1 MAEETNSSVRITN
14 AQVYE
19 KLIEVSN
26 VQIEMVVELRGL
38 KYLPGKVADIENRL
52 SKVELIARLVYG
64 VYGATLGAVAVGLVS
79 LLNG

>member
-1 MAEETNSSVRITN
+1 MSDETHSSVRITN

-38 KYLPGKVADIENRL
+38 KYLPSKVADIENRL

-79 LLNG
+79 LLRG

>member
-38 KYLPGKVADIENRL
+38 KYLPGKVSNMETRL
-52 SKVELIARLVYG
+52 AKVELIARLVYG

>member
-1 MAEETNSSVRITN
+1 MAEEGTSVRITN

-38 KYLPGKVADIENRL
+38 KYLPSKVADIENRL

-79 LLNG
+79 LLRG